1 MILHTSGGTRTSIST
16 QNPSFGLSNIGWRKK
31 NFSSFLTKYIYHIWW
46 VFKEFSKSSAVLL
59 SSLIFY
65 EKSSNNTKSWQWM
78 AFNLVTYWLIPDT
91 PENQNFDTRSITTS
105 YSQEMLSYNT
115 HHYITWLWEY
125 FSFNKCATIFFRH

>member
-31 NFSSFLTKYIYHIWW
+31 KFLFILNQIYLSYLMSFQRVLQH
-46 VFKEFSKSSAVLL
+46 SLL